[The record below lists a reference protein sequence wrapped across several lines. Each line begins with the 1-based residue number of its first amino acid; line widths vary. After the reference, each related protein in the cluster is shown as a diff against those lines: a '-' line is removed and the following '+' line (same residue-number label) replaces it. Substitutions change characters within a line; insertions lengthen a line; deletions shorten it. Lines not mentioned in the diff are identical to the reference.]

1 MMQQVEAT
9 QRMAA
14 LWSCRTCGIGWLSE
28 PAPAAQT
35 WYLYALTQPADEPV
49 VNESGPAWTVS
60 GPDPSICPTCGQS
73 MVQESQSM
81 QAELN

>member
-1 MMQQVEAT
+1 MTQHVET
-9 QRMAA
+9 GSRLAA
-14 LWSCRTCGIGWLSE
+14 LWSCRSCGAGWLSE
-28 PAPAAQT
+28 GAPVAQT
-35 WYLYALTQPADEPV
+35 WYLYDLAKSEDGSL

-60 GPDPSICPTCGQS
+60 GPDPAICPTCGQS